1 MDSVRV
7 PGFLPSTR
15 GLRFTNYFPHE
26 PEIKIQLPLG
36 KTLGLGDA
44 ANGLCGGMAFVAR
57 DYFEA
62 NRPAPSDTDAPAS
75 DSALYKFVVKRLLD
89 SFNLPLGIGRYLEL
103 MEPSFPD
110 ASPGFGLP
118 GRSSVMLHDEWPQIK
133 ADLDAGHPVPLGLL
147 KVISDEPENLGKNHQ
162 VLAYGY
168 DLDGSNLTIWL
179 YDPNYPNRDDIQFQ
193 LSTAN
198 AHAPVKVTYTPSTE
212 EVFCFFRTRYAPK
225 APPA

>member
-1 MDSVRV
+1 
-7 PGFLPSTR
+7 
-15 GLRFTNYFPHE
+15 
-26 PEIKIQLPLG
+26 
-36 KTLGLGDA
+36 
-44 ANGLCGGMAFVAR
+44 MAFVAR

-62 NRPAPSDTDAPAS
+62 NRPAPSDTDAPSS
-75 DSALYKFVVKRLLD
+75 DSSLYKFIVQRLLD

-110 ASPGFGLP
+110 ASPGYGLP

-133 ADLDAGHPVPLGLL
+133 ADLDAGHPVPLGLV
-147 KVISDEPENLGKNHQ
+147 KVISDQPENLGKNHQ

-168 DLDGSNLTIWL
+168 DLDGTSLTIWL

-193 LSTAN
+193 LNTAN
-198 AHAPVKVTYTPSTE
+198 PQAPVKLTYTPSTE
-212 EVFCFFRTRYAPK
+212 GLFCFFRTRYTSK